1 MNIHLLIGL
10 NALKLHLIFVIHCV
24 KIYKWCFCGMR
35 SILSGELLCVLHS
48 LLFPYAQTVG
58 VFYHPFNF
66 HKSLEITE
74 NLCLGWITFSIVL
87 LKQLVEF
94 FLLFFHS
101 CCPMHVVCKTFIT
114 IT

>member
-35 SILSGELLCVLHS
+35 SILSGELLCVLRS

-74 NLCLGWITFSIVL
+74 NLCLGQITFSMVL
-87 LKQLVEF
+87 LKHLVEVF
-94 FLLFFHS
+94 SPFFPFLLPYA
-101 CCPMHVVCKTFIT
+101 CCM
-114 IT
+114 